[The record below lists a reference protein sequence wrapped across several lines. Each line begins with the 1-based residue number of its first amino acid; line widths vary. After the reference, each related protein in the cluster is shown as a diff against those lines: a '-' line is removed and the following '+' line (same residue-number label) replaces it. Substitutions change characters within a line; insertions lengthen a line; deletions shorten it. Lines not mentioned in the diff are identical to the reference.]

1 MKNDCLKELQGDGMS
16 GKRIKGNKKTWLL
29 VIALLFLAMGVFTA
43 YRLLYPV
50 QTRDGAEPKLQTA
63 VARLGDLT
71 VFATGAGQL
80 VPASETSAGFDESG
94 ILSELLVKVGDK
106 VQAGQ
111 VLARLQS
118 GQTDAEISLAQ
129 ADAQQKVLSA
139 EQALNDLY
147 TSAGQDAAQ
156 ALKAI
161 QDAEQAL
168 KNLQNSDL
176 QTAQAQ
182 QAVTEAQKAVDQAQL
197 AYNNART
204 PADQGTIDSYYAEL
218 VLAKAKL
225 KDAAARFDDYA
236 KKPDDDP
243 EKATEQVK
251 YSTALNAYNN
261 ALRNYNAVSG
271 TGSEIEQ
278 QLTAA
283 DLAAAQAKLADAQRE
298 YERLKN
304 GATDAEISLA
314 QANLAVAKAQYEA
327 LKNKPDAVEI
337 EAAQAN
343 LASAQENLNEAE
355 ATQTVLEL
363 TAPVDGTILSI
374 DASVGENLGT
384 DNIVTIADLSQPMLD
399 VYLDETDLDKVVV
412 GYKADVVF
420 DSLPD
425 STFTGHIVEINPSL
439 ETVSNVNT
447 IAARVQLEADEK
459 TAALS
464 LPVGSN
470 ATVDVISGRTQN
482 AVLVPVEALRE
493 IAANEY
499 AVFVMQNGEPRL
511 RPVKVGLMDYT
522 SAEITD
528 GLQAGDI
535 VTTGMVETQSA
546 S

>member
-1 MKNDCLKELQGDGMS
+1 MKNNGLKKLYGNGMS
-16 GKRIKGNKKTWLL
+16 GKRIQWNKKTWI
-29 VIALLFLAMGVFTA
+29 VGIALLFLAAGGYTA
-43 YRLLYPV
+43 YRLFYPV
-50 QTRDGAEPKLQTA
+50 QTGAGTEPKLQTA

-80 VPASETSAGFDESG
+80 IPASETSVGFDESG
-94 ILSELLVKVGDK
+94 TLSELLVKVGDK
-106 VQAGQ
+106 VQTGQ
-111 VLARLQS
+111 VLARLQT
-118 GQTDAEISLAQ
+118 GQTDAEIALAQ

-139 EQALNDLY
+139 QQALNDLY

-161 QDAEQAL
+161 QGAEQAL
-168 KNLQNSDL
+168 KDLQNSDL
-176 QTAQAQ
+176 QTTQALK
-182 QAVTEAQKAVDQAQL
+182 AVTEAQKAVDEAQL

-243 EKATEQVK
+243 EKAAEQIK
-251 YSTALNAYNN
+251 YSAALNAYNN

-271 TGSEIEQ
+271 TGSETEQ

-283 DLAAAQAKLADAQRE
+283 DLGAAQAKLADSKRE

-304 GATDAEISLA
+304 GPSDAEIALA
-314 QANLAVAKAQYEA
+314 QANLVVAKAQYEA
-327 LKNKPDAVEI
+327 LKNKPDPIEI

-343 LASAQENLNEAE
+343 LTSAQENLKEAE
-355 ATQTVLEL
+355 ATQTVFEL

-384 DNIVTIADLSQPMLD
+384 ENIISIADLSDLMLD

-412 GYKADVVF
+412 GYEADVVF

-425 STFTGHIVEINPSL
+425 STFTGRVVEINPSL

-447 IAARVQLEADEK
+447 VAARVQLEADEK

-499 AVFVMQNGEPRL
+499 AVFVVQNGEPRL

-528 GLQAGDI
+528 GLQAGDV
-535 VTTGMVETQSA
+535 VTTGVVETKSD

>member
-1 MKNDCLKELQGDGMS
+1 MKNDELKKLHGDGM
-16 GKRIKGNKKTWLL
+16 GGRRIQWNKKTW
-29 VIALLFLAMGVFTA
+29 VVGIILLFLAAGGYTA
-43 YRLLYPV
+43 YRLFYPV
-50 QTRDGAEPKLQTA
+50 QTGAGAEPKLQTA

-80 VPASETSAGFDESG
+80 IPASETSVGFDESG
-94 ILSELLVKVGDK
+94 TLSELLAKVGDK

-111 VLARLQS
+111 VLARLQT
-118 GQTDAEISLAQ
+118 GQTDVEIALAQ
-129 ADAQQKVLSA
+129 TDAQQKVLSA
-139 EQALNDLY
+139 QQALNDLY
-147 TSAGQDAAQ
+147 SSAGQNAAQ

-168 KNLQNSDL
+168 KNLHNSDL
-176 QTAQAQ
+176 QTAQAL
-182 QAVTEAQKAVDQAQL
+182 QAVTEAQKAADEAQL
-197 AYNNART
+197 AYDNART
-204 PADQGTIDSYYAEL
+204 PADQGTIDSYNAEL

-243 EKATEQVK
+243 EKAAEQIK
-251 YSTALNAYNN
+251 YSAALNAYNN

-283 DLAAAQAKLADAQRE
+283 DLAAAQAQLDDAQRE

-304 GATDAEISLA
+304 GPSDGEIALA

-327 LKNKPDAVEI
+327 LKNKPDPVEI
-337 EAAQAN
+337 EAALAN
-343 LASAQENLNEAE
+343 LASAQDNLKEAE

-384 DNIVTIADLSQPMLD
+384 KNIITIADLSQPMLD
-399 VYLDETDLDKVVV
+399 VYLDETDLDKIVV
-412 GYKADVVF
+412 GYEADVVF

-425 STFTGHIVEINPSL
+425 STFSGRVMEINPSL

-447 IAARVQLEADEK
+447 VAARVQLEADEK
-459 TAALS
+459 NAALS

-528 GLQAGDI
+528 GLQAGDV
-535 VTTGMVETQSA
+535 VTTGVVETKSG